1 MILNNNIQNIDV
13 IMDKLSVSKN
23 LINKYQLRDEVKN
36 ECSQFVGI
44 IYKNEDILV
53 SLPYNFMRIKDFQ
66 NLDNE
71 SKLKNIQVILMSIL
85 IYNRTQ
91 GLSGVEDFN
100 CSFPINAYNQIYEFY
115 QKYGLYYENIVNVKI
130 GQSGNIDWKTT
141 FRKSNSFINTENNTV
156 VYFPFYQKEKI
167 ITNNLI
173 TECMA
178 FVLNYT
184 KEYFKDLLSLPM
196 STELEKFGINYSL
209 LNNKDY
215 VVQQLNKELS
225 HTYKDH
231 LRNLIINLIRFFEKL
246 ETTYNYDFSIVQFE
260 FHNVWEHAVN
270 AYLTNHFNGVDPDTT
285 DTVQFNFKSEKIRKF
300 FFQKDSQSY
309 DEAHSQNV
317 LEPDH
322 YYLDDEKSIQYIFDS
337 KYMKELNGLNHKQLI
352 YGFLYGNRA
361 KKTYNTLILPGLPS
375 IDKNHVQGQKHV
387 KVKEEFLPDSVSEQ
401 IIYQIRLN
409 EKAVLESFVAEN

>member
-1 MILNNNIQNIDV
+1 MISSIQNIDV
-13 IMDKLSVSKN
+13 VMDKQTVSKE
-23 LINKYQLRDEVKN
+23 LIKRYQLKDEEHN
-36 ECSQFVGI
+36 GCSQFVGI
-44 IYKNEDILV
+44 ICKDTDALI
-53 SLPYNFMRIKDFQ
+53 SLPYNFMKIENFK
-66 NLDNE
+66 NLGIE
-71 SKLKNIQVILMSIL
+71 SQFKNIQVVLMSIL
-85 IYNRTQ
+85 TYNRAQ

-141 FRKSNSFINTENNTV
+141 FRKSNSFINTESNTF

-184 KEYFKDLLSLPM
+184 KEYFKNLLSLPI

-209 LNNKDY
+209 LSNKDY
-215 VVQQLNKELS
+215 VIQQLKKELS

-231 LRNLIINLIRFFEKL
+231 LRNLITNLIRFFEKL
-246 ETTYNYDFSIVQFE
+246 ETTYNYDFSMVQFE

-270 AYLTNHFNGVDPDTT
+270 AYLTNHFSGVDPDTA
-285 DTVQFNFKSEKIRKF
+285 QFNFESEKIRKF

-309 DEAHSQNV
+309 DKAHSQNV

-322 YYLDDEKSIQYIFDS
+322 YYLDKENDIQYIFDS
-337 KYMKELNGLNHKQLI
+337 KYMKELNRLNHKQLI

-387 KVKEEFLPDSVSEQ
+387 EVKEEFLPDSMSEQ
-401 IIYQIRLN
+401 IVYQIRLN
-409 EKAVLESFVAEN
+409 EKAVLESFATEN